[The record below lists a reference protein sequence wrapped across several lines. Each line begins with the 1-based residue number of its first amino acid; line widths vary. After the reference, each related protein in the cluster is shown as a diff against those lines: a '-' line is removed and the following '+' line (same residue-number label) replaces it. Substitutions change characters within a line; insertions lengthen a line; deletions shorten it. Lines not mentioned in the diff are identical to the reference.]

1 MYAMYLGSS
10 PAPVRADMD
19 HQAIHRL
26 SIGEGDAPRA
36 ASLAILT
43 SDLVAR
49 VRDGLGLAPK
59 RVEACSCPA

>member
-10 PAPVRADMD
+10 PAPVRSDMNHD
-19 HQAIHRL
+19 AIHRL
-26 SIGEGDAPRA
+26 SIGDRAAPRV
-36 ASLAILT
+36 ASTANLT

-49 VRDGLGLAPK
+49 VRDALGLAPT